1 MDSESPNEPIEESL
15 ETTEPIE
22 VAEVVE
28 DAEVVDV
35 AEVVESSNVEEVGR
49 YAESAE
55 ATKEFQPMVNHQLPP
70 QFQNV
75 AAKGGAVG
83 ALVLGCL
90 AVFGAFVTQWSLF
103 NAVVGLMLGL
113 WGLSSNMSRTAIVGI
128 VLCGIGFMLC
138 VTVPTLF

>member
-1 MDSESPNEPIEESL
+1 MDSNSPNDPIDTEESL

-22 VAEVVE
+22 VAEL
-28 DAEVVDV
+28 AEVTEV
-35 AEVVESSNVEEVGR
+35 AEAVEVSR
-49 YAESAE
+49 YTEGDE
-55 ATKEFQPMVNHQLPP
+55 ATQKSEPVSHQLPP

-103 NAVVGLMLGL
+103 NAVLGLMLGL
-113 WGLSSNMSRTAIVGI
+113 WGLSSNMSRTAYLGI
-128 VLCGIGFMLC
+128 LLCGIGLVLC
-138 VTVPTLF
+138 ITVPTLF

>member
-1 MDSESPNEPIEESL
+1 
-15 ETTEPIE
+15 
-22 VAEVVE
+22 
-28 DAEVVDV
+28 
-35 AEVVESSNVEEVGR
+35 
-49 YAESAE
+49 
-55 ATKEFQPMVNHQLPP
+55 MVSHQLPP

-90 AVFGAFVTQWSLF
+90 AVFGAFFTQWSLF

>member
-1 MDSESPNEPIEESL
+1 MDSETPDDPIDTEDSL
-15 ETTEPIE
+15 ETAEPIE

-28 DAEVVDV
+28 E
-35 AEVVESSNVEEVGR
+35 AEVVEASEAVAR
-49 YAESAE
+49 YAESTE
-55 ATKEFQPMVNHQLPP
+55 AAKDFQPLVSHQLPP

-103 NAVVGLMLGL
+103 NAIVGLMLGM
-113 WGLSSNMSRTAIVGI
+113 WGLSSNISRTAIVGI
-128 VLCGIGFMLC
+128 VLCGIGLILC
-138 VTVPTLF
+138 ATVPTLF

>member
-1 MDSESPNEPIEESL
+1 MDSESPNDPIDTEESL
-15 ETTEPIE
+15 ETAELIE

-28 DAEVVDV
+28 DAEPVEANKVEDV
-35 AEVVESSNVEEVGR
+35 AR

-55 ATKEFQPMVNHQLPP
+55 ATQKFQPMVSHQLPP

-90 AVFGAFVTQWSLF
+90 AVFGAFFTQWSLF

>member
-1 MDSESPNEPIEESL
+1 MDSESPNDPIDTEESL
-15 ETTEPIE
+15 ETAELIE

-28 DAEVVDV
+28 DAEDV
-35 AEVVESSNVEEVGR
+35 AR

-55 ATKEFQPMVNHQLPP
+55 ATQKFQPMVSHQLPP

-90 AVFGAFVTQWSLF
+90 AVFGAFFTQWSPF